1 MNRLRVLTGRHA
13 GTDLVLQAGR
23 HVISAEND
31 ADIRLLDWTGAPLV
45 LNILQGADLVYSAHW
60 SFADAATGEAAI
72 DLVPRRFDDTVL
84 CVGPADAC
92 GWPSDLELLGRL
104 LRPVT
109 ETSAVTEAL
118 QPNATTPVGAPQP
131 ARRWLVW
138 GATAGAAVAVVVF
151 VVVVSGVANDA
162 AARVPP
168 LSPVAQ
174 TQKAVTAAGLQGLVV
189 RAQADGAMVEGLL
202 ATPTEVAQ
210 MNAALDA
217 LPRGMVMRRY
227 AAATDIAQSIVE
239 ALDEPRV
246 SVRHVAGGEFVIEGA
261 AVGVDRLR
269 VAANRIAADLAPLV
283 RTIRVQVTDLPPQ
296 PRTPVGAMLESHGI
310 TYVQTRDGTKHL
322 SLTQA
327 PVEEL
332 KDSDLGLSQNGASDR
347 IDIHSPRSLR

>member
-13 GTDLVLQAGR
+13 GTDLVLPVGR

-31 ADIRLLDWTGAPLV
+31 ADIRLLDWTGDPLV
-45 LNILQGADLVYSAHW
+45 LEILQGADLVYSAHW
-60 SFADAATGEAAI
+60 SFADAATGEVAI
-72 DLVPRRFDDTVL
+72 DLMPRQFGDTAL
-84 CVGPADAC
+84 CVGPADA
-92 GWPSDLELLGRL
+92 GSWPSDLELLGRL
-104 LRPVT
+104 LRPAT
-109 ETSAVTEAL
+109 KTSAGTSAR
-118 QPNATTPVGAPQP
+118 QTDTTPEGVPKP
-131 ARRWLVW
+131 ARRWLMW
-138 GATAGAAVAVVVF
+138 GVTAGATVMVVVF
-151 VVVVSGVANDA
+151 IAVVSGVANDA

-168 LSPVAQ
+168 PSPVAQ
-174 TQKAVTAAGLQGLVV
+174 TQMAVTAAGVQGVVV
-189 RAQADGAMVEGLL
+189 RARAHGAMVEGLL
-202 ATPTEVAQ
+202 ATPAEVAQ
-210 MNAALDA
+210 MDAALDV

-227 AAATDIAQSIVE
+227 AAATDIAQSIAE

-261 AVGVDRLR
+261 AVGADRLR

-283 RTIRVQVTDLPPQ
+283 QTIRVRVTDLPPP

-332 KDSDLGLSQNGASDR
+332 HDSDLGLSQNGASDR
-347 IDIHSPRSLR
+347 IAIQSPRSLR